1 MKEFWKKIFSV
12 RNRADARTNMAKIIL
27 IGWFLP
33 LALFTAA
40 LLLVLTGYMNR
51 AAKNTALASAQKAT
65 EILKLRLNDC
75 ELASKNASYL
85 PVILN
90 SYRDYLADGDRKNLS
105 ESVTTFLKQQ
115 YRYDSN
121 LKDAVLVFTAEPEEL
136 YFTYNN
142 STGGTYKEIQTFAD
156 TALAD
161 VLKLSETL
169 DTDTRI
175 IGKEGRVYMVRNL
188 MDSKFNPVAVLTLEL
203 NPDALKESL
212 KSVWGYADG
221 ALYLQ
226 DGEKIV
232 PLLTGGED
240 LSEAAASGAIS
251 SRVADGEAVYDS
263 VGGHSYVSAYLGH
276 YGGIRALV
284 ELDNGVIRAE
294 RRTYLSF
301 GLVLLI
307 LLIPL
312 LVIVRQY
319 EQIYREEIALRDAGI
334 MALQSQINPHF
345 LNNTLEIINWE
356 ARLSENYKISGMIEA
371 LSTMLSATMN
381 RKAES
386 VHTLREEMNYVDAYL
401 TIIERRFGEQLH
413 VTKEI
418 DETLLEVKV
427 PRLIIQPIVENA
439 VEHGTKAAAGKKTE
453 VFIKIARAGDFLVIE
468 ITNSGHLQE
477 ADAGKIQ
484 MLLSGRDDP
493 DAGHLS
499 VGIKNVNSRLKLMYG
514 EDCGLAIEDG
524 EEDGENG
531 AGSTISTIKIRI

>member
-1 MKEFWKKIFSV
+1 
-12 RNRADARTNMAKIIL
+12 MAKIIL
-27 IGWFLP
+27 LGWFLP
-33 LALFTAA
+33 LALFTGA

-65 EILKLRLNDC
+65 EILSLRLNDC

-85 PVILN
+85 PVIMN
-90 SYRDYLADGDRKNLS
+90 SYRTYLTDGDKKDLS

-115 YRYDSN
+115 YRYDPN
-121 LKDAVLVFTAEPEEL
+121 LKDAVLVFTSEPEDL
-136 YFTYNN
+136 YYTYNN
-142 STGGTYKEIQTFAD
+142 STGGTYKDIQTFAD

-169 DTDTRI
+169 DTDTRLV
-175 IGKEGRVYMVRNL
+175 GKDGRVYMVRNL
-188 MDSKFNPVAVLTLEL
+188 MDPKFNPVAVLTLEL
-203 NPDALKESL
+203 NPDALKEGL

-221 ALYLQ
+221 ALYLRGQ
-226 DGEKIV
+226 DGVQI
-232 PLLTGGED
+232 PLLAGGED
-240 LSEAAASGAIS
+240 ITEAAGSGAVDFDAVS
-251 SRVADGEAVYDS
+251 DGGAAYDT
-263 VGGHSYVSAYLGH
+263 VNGHSYVSSHLSS
-276 YGGIRALV
+276 YGGLWTLV
-284 ELDNGVIRAE
+284 KLDNGVIKAE

-301 GLVLLI
+301 ALVLLI

-334 MALQSQINPHF
+334 KALQSQINPHF

-413 VTKEI
+413 VSKEI
-418 DETLLEVKV
+418 DEKLLEVKV

-439 VEHGTKAAAGKKTE
+439 VEHGTKAAAGRKTE
-453 VFIKIARAGDFLVIE
+453 VSLSVGREGDHLVIK

-477 ADAGKIQ
+477 ADAEKIRE
-484 MLLSGRDDP
+484 LLTGDGDP

-499 VGIKNVNSRLKLMYG
+499 VGIRNVNSRLKLMYG
-514 EDCGLAIEDG
+514 EDCGLTVEDG
-524 EEDGENG
+524 KSAENG
-531 AGSTISTIKIRI
+531 TGCTVSTIRIRMKDAQV